1 MIFLFPIPSC
11 LRGTDSDSLQLISF
25 SIFRYKASTVG
36 CRMVRLQ
43 RTSYTDCFCAQEL
56 SSGSGHCLS
65 FTSVVH
71 IKENQEWPGYALT
84 IQKEDFHLLI
94 SFTSEHYKCSG
105 LHKHTG
111 LCYFLGRYTDTNS
124 FSEDNLSTA
133 TYTQQI

>member
-1 MIFLFPIPSC
+1 MAC
-11 LRGTDSDSLQLISF
+11 LQI
-25 SIFRYKASTVG
+25 
-36 CRMVRLQ
+36 
-43 RTSYTDCFCAQEL
+43 TSYTDSFCAREL

-65 FTSVVH
+65 FMSVVH

-133 TYTQQI
+133 TYTQQIEKTNIHTEVV